1 MKRKILIMILKA
13 IIYIAT
19 LCLGLLGASA
29 VTSCSSPSPT
39 LLNRGTIIVND
50 TIYLHYGYK

>member
-1 MKRKILIMILKA
+1 MKKRILIIILKI

-29 VTSCSSPSPT
+29 VTSCSSPSPA
-39 LLNRGTIIVND
+39 LYNRGTVIIND
-50 TIYLHYGYK
+50 TIYLGR

>member
-1 MKRKILIMILKA
+1 MKRKILIMILKV

-29 VTSCSSPSPT
+29 VTSCSRPSST
-39 LLNRGTIIVND
+39 LLNRGTIIIND
-50 TIYLHYGYK
+50 TIFLYHGYK

>member
-1 MKRKILIMILKA
+1 MKRKILIIILKVL
-13 IIYIAT
+13 IYIAT

-39 LLNRGTIIVND
+39 LYNKGTIIIND
-50 TIYLHYGYK
+50 TIYLGR

>member
-1 MKRKILIMILKA
+1 MKRKIAIIILKV
-13 IIYIAT
+13 IVYVAT

-39 LLNRGTIIVND
+39 LYNRGTIIIND
-50 TIYLHYGYK
+50 TIYLHNVRN